1 MEQAERDLASAR
13 LQLEG
18 GFWEWA
24 CFASHQAAGK
34 AIKAVYQKLGGE
46 GWGHGLVDL
55 LEGLRER
62 LAVAAEVEDCARL
75 LDRYY
80 IPRGT
85 RAPGPRVARD
95 PTTRKRRRSVRSL
108 VQKRSYGSAT
118 VFWLDREE
126 AERRLRHAAGRLV
139 AERPE
144 VVAVYL
150 FGSLATGRAVPGS
163 DADVLVVL
171 ERSDE
176 RWVDRSVHYAG
187 YFEGVGMAVE
197 LFCYTE
203 GEVARVPLA
212 QGALAGGK
220 LLAGRRPGREEDVTP
235 PSGPGRAGTGP
246 A

>member
-80 IPRGT
+80 IPT
-85 RAPGPRVARD
+85 RYPSAWPEGSPGSHH
-95 PTTRKRRRSVRSL
+95 TK
-108 VQKRSYGSAT
+108 
-118 VFWLDREE
+118 EE
-126 AERRLRHAAGRLV
+126 AERAVACAETVLR
-139 AERPE
+139 
-144 VVAVYL
+144 
-150 FGSLATGRAVPGS
+150 
-163 DADVLVVL
+163 
-171 ERSDE
+171 
-176 RWVDRSVHYAG
+176 
-187 YFEGVGMAVE
+187 
-197 LFCYTE
+197 FCH
-203 GEVARVPLA
+203 G
-212 QGALAGGK
+212 
-220 LLAGRRPGREEDVTP
+220 LLAGP
-235 PSGPGRAGTGP
+235 
-246 A
+246 